1 MLDRV
6 VVERHKTYRSYYQI
20 ITQDIGASSLEAFW
34 MSISFLLAAVAF
46 QPAHTAMSDIFGRK
60 LVLYVC
66 CLFFVIGLVVFGTA
80 ESPTTIII
88 GRTIQGFGG
97 GGLEALSEVILT
109 DITTLKER
117 PLYLGIM
124 SFFWAGAA
132 VAGPPIGG
140 ALAEYTTW
148 RWLAW
153 ILLPF
158 IGVALILIHPT
169 LTLRQDRNSIML
181 KLTRV
186 DWLGLLL
193 SVSAATMVLFAIT
206 AGGQIFP
213 WSSVQILTPLCLGI
227 ICTIL
232 FCYFETKTSSPMLS
246 PEILATRTVTAAMF
260 GALLHGIATWCML
273 YFAPLFF
280 ESVLLHTPIEA
291 AVDGLSF
298 GLTATPFAI
307 LTAFM
312 IEFSRRYLWSIGIGW
327 ALATIGSGCLIAL
340 SSGTAVV
347 PARALF
353 IPAGIGLGMLYPSLA
368 MPIQAGVHV
377 DRAGTATGML
387 VFFRN
392 LGSTI
397 GVGVGS
403 SIFTTQFQR
412 NFGRAN
418 LEYSSFG
425 MRNAQNAIDRIPGLR
440 GLAVS
445 PFVMQ
450 NLLQVYSDSFKAVCV
465 FMTVVT
471 GIGLLTTLFIKEL
484 SFETEEEGRQALD
497 VRMDDLQS

>member
-213 WSSVQILTPLCLGI
+213 WSSVQILTPLL
-227 ICTIL
+227 L
-232 FCYFETKTSSPMLS
+232 LRNEDKLANVVSRNPCYSDCDRCNVWGSTPRDCDL
-246 PEILATRTVTAAMF
+246 VY
-260 GALLHGIATWCML
+260 ALLCTL
-273 YFAPLFF
+273 
-280 ESVLLHTPIEA
+280 VLRECASPHA
-291 AVDGLSF
+291 NR
-298 GLTATPFAI
+298 
-307 LTAFM
+307 
-312 IEFSRRYLWSIGIGW
+312 SRCRRVVLWSYRDS
-327 ALATIGSGCLIAL
+327 L
-340 SSGTAVV
+340 
-347 PARALF
+347 R
-353 IPAGIGLGMLYPSLA
+353 YP
-368 MPIQAGVHV
+368 HCFH
-377 DRAGTATGML
+377 D
-387 VFFRN
+387 
-392 LGSTI
+392 
-397 GVGVGS
+397 
-403 SIFTTQFQR
+403 
-412 NFGRAN
+412 
-418 LEYSSFG
+418 
-425 MRNAQNAIDRIPGLR
+425 
-440 GLAVS
+440 
-445 PFVMQ
+445 
-450 NLLQVYSDSFKAVCV
+450 
-465 FMTVVT
+465 
-471 GIGLLTTLFIKEL
+471 
-484 SFETEEEGRQALD
+484 
-497 VRMDDLQS
+497 